1 MVLLYYQIMKKTWFK
16 KCISLPHIVRGMKF
30 RNKLELNT
38 SSLREIRRIK
48 RLDLLERF
56 PDTPDGEL
64 ESKLDRIMAR
74 GSRPTK
80 AKVPEAPG
88 MPSAGLAARRS
99 ERDKRARKRRSGPK
113 TFDR

>member
-1 MVLLYYQIMKKTWFK
+1 MQV
-16 KCISLPHIVRGMKF
+16 

-38 SSLREIRRIK
+38 SSLHEIRRIK

-80 AKVPEAPG
+80 DLVSTAPRLPNEG
-88 MPSAGLAARRS
+88 SAADRAR
-99 ERDKRARKRRSGPK
+99 RDKRARKRRSGPK